1 MFYFYS
7 HRPASVHVYLVRATV
22 IVKIYIMCLYYYY
35 LLSSSFHFTLC
46 SVSYVFICGYL
57 NTNWW
62 ILDLW
67 EHRCHPACSSFCTQ
81 GLCPSNPAAVTTPL
95 TTIVAVMISTMTT
108 PPSPPPPLTMVI
120 HLTKN
125 VLLHRQFDKLQ
136 RDLNQIEEAFRKL
149 KNFEHDAGESIK
161 NIEFCVDDISK
172 IVVEA
177 SNDAFPIQA
186 RLSAIK
192 KDALKSWSWSWT
204 IHHCHPKCLLNWGQV
219 ISPIV
224 WLMISELTYES

>member
-1 MFYFYS
+1 
-7 HRPASVHVYLVRATV
+7 
-22 IVKIYIMCLYYYY
+22 
-35 LLSSSFHFTLC
+35 
-46 SVSYVFICGYL
+46 
-57 NTNWW
+57 
-62 ILDLW
+62 
-67 EHRCHPACSSFCTQ
+67 
-81 GLCPSNPAAVTTPL
+81 
-95 TTIVAVMISTMTT
+95 
-108 PPSPPPPLTMVI
+108 MVI

-192 KDALKSWSWSWT
+192 KDALKS
-204 IHHCHPKCLLNWGQV
+204 
-219 ISPIV
+219 
-224 WLMISELTYES
+224 